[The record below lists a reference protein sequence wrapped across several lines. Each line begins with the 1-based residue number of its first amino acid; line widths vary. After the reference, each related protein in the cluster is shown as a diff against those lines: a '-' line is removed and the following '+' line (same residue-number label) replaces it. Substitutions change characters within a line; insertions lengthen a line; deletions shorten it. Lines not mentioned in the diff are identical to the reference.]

1 MPVGRRA
8 ELSSKAGT
16 SGFRTFLYRHTK
28 TVSQKYPTMPVY
40 PPSLQTPSVER
51 KPPPAFDTTELG
63 QRSPSGAVQNN
74 SYQEEA
80 AIGLLEG
87 LDPWF
92 TNPGGPLELITRLY
106 EESQRHSLSSP
117 DDLEL
122 AHSTSKQQSTVTT
135 REDLF
140 TGSPIAQFDS
150 ELSEGISECFS
161 TDCGSKCL
169 GVSEPH
175 SVLSRP
181 MGSPQPLM
189 SWSKPLLQ
197 SQQPNLDGDSG
208 QTCCSSDT
216 WTALPQGKGIIFDN
230 WAHDQENFSSSK
242 RTGSIHIN
250 EKTWLWGRSLSSE
263 ASPSRTSSTIAKL

>member
-122 AHSTSKQQSTVTT
+122 AHSTIHRHDKG
-135 REDLF
+135 R
-140 TGSPIAQFDS
+140 PIYWKSHRSIRFRTI
-150 ELSEGISECFS
+150 GRH
-161 TDCGSKCL
+161 L
-169 GVSEPH
+169 GVFFNR
-175 SVLSRP
+175 LR
-181 MGSPQPLM
+181 
-189 SWSKPLLQ
+189 
-197 SQQPNLDGDSG
+197 QQMPRSFGA
-208 QTCCSSDT
+208 
-216 WTALPQGKGIIFDN
+216 ALG
-230 WAHDQENFSSSK
+230 
-242 RTGSIHIN
+242 
-250 EKTWLWGRSLSSE
+250 
-263 ASPSRTSSTIAKL
+263 TI